1 MKFVKKLK
9 IASEK
14 NFIVNL
20 CTMKNKIKIKSY
32 TGKINTNFHN
42 GKYQKKAVNVFVFQ

>member
-9 IASEK
+9 TASEK

-32 TGKINTNFHN
+32 TGKIN